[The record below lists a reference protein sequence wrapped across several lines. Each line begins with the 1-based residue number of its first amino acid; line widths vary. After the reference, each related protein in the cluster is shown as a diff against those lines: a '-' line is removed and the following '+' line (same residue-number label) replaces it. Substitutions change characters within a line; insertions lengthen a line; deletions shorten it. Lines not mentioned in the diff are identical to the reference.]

1 MELLKENER
10 SANKA
15 AAKVMRITVIIFAIV
30 LLLDIIGI
38 FVVPLKTMIASFIF
52 GSIVLFTPTLIV
64 NVLKFNASWVKYVIV
79 LFSILFTTIAVVTLS
94 WHAVLLYVY
103 PIAISSLYF
112 SGKLNVYT
120 VIITII
126 GVTIGQILAY
136 EYNFVEDENLYNYK
150 TLFLYGVLPRAM
162 VLFAVSAIFTMLCK
176 RTAAMLGNLMGAEQQ
191 RIMRE
196 KSLEVS
202 EKLLETVIELDKI
215 STTTAGSNRNIAN
228 QSENVMRDSEAN
240 FEHIKSVEHNMNMIS
255 NNLKQLSEMSEEI
268 SRLATHS
275 DELTIDNNEKM
286 TVASESMNEIY
297 KSTEESREIISRLSE
312 QSKKIEAIA
321 KVITDVSMQT
331 NILALNASVE
341 AARAGENGKG
351 FSVVAAEIKKLS
363 GETET
368 AANEIGEI
376 IEEVT
381 ANIAGTVKAMEKNA
395 ILTRDGMQSMEK
407 VTHSALQISSS
418 NQEISKYITDMNS
431 VIGNVAES
439 GGNISQKIA
448 SVSGNIENNCG
459 AVQNVAAAIEEN
471 TAGTES
477 LGFMVKDIKQ
487 MAIELEQLTK

>member
-1 MELLKENER
+1 MGLLKENER

-15 AAKVMRITVIIFAIV
+15 AAKVMRITVLVFAFV
-30 LLLDIIGI
+30 LILDILGI
-38 FVVPLKTMIASFIF
+38 FIVKLNTMIAAFVV
-52 GSIVLFTPTLIV
+52 GSIILLIPTILV
-64 NVLKFNASWVKYVIV
+64 NVLKRNDSFVKYIIV
-79 LFSILFTTIAVVTLS
+79 VCAIAFTTIATITLS

-103 PIAISSLYF
+103 PIAIASLYF
-112 SGKLNVYT
+112 SGKLNIFT
-120 VIITII
+120 VVLTII
-126 GVTIGQILAY
+126 GVSLGQLIAFK
-136 EYNFVEDENLYNYK
+136 YNFVVDDNLYDLK
-150 TLFLYGVLPRAM
+150 RTLIFGIVPRAL

-202 EKLLETVIELDKI
+202 EKLLGTVIELDKI
-215 STTTAGSNRNIAN
+215 STSTSNANKSIAN
-228 QSENVMRDSEAN
+228 RSENVMRDSEAN
-240 FEHIKSVEHNMNMIS
+240 FEHIKVVEHNMNLIS
-255 NNLKQLSEMSEEI
+255 ENLKNLSEMSEKI
-268 SRLATHS
+268 SVLATKA
-275 DELTIDNNEKM
+275 DELTNDNNQKM
-286 TVASESMNEIY
+286 AVAAESMDGIF
-297 KSTEESREIISRLSE
+297 KSTEESREIIEKLSE

-351 FSVVAAEIKKLS
+351 FSVVASEIKKLS

-381 ANIAGTVKAMEKNA
+381 LNISGTVKAMEKNSE
-395 ILTRDGMQSMEK
+395 LTRNGMESMKK
-407 VTHSALQISSS
+407 VKASAEQISSS
-418 NQEISKYITDMNS
+418 NREISNYINNMND
-431 VIGNVAES
+431 VIGNVAEN
-439 GGNISQKIA
+439 GENVSQKLV

-459 AVQNVAAAIEEN
+459 AVQHVAAAIEEN

-477 LGFMVKDIKQ
+477 LGFMVKDIKK